1 MKQINELHNSVNQ
14 NQFDTLW
21 LKVSN
26 TWLKYP
32 SLEAFHKYFKK
43 QWIDSSFNKWAV
55 FHTPPGYTTT
65 NNPIESYNKSIKHYF
80 TNRLKLNLIPAFK
93 IFQDLI
99 HFESMNEFHYKTSI
113 SINKHQENKAKLL
126 DIKKFD
132 RINKQTYEYNHKSGK
147 KSIISLLNQSC
158 SCRFFADKCICY
170 HLILVAITECVSLPG
185 MQSFNKFS
193 LRRRRKLDKEKTQT
207 DFDEESDFDEQDD
220 VDSIAIESNND
231 VRDADYELA
240 VVHEPIHEIL
250 EARIIEIPK
259 KRGRPPKVSSALKID
274 STQTVT
280 VNTVNTVLRRSKRNK

>member
-1 MKQINELHNSVNQ
+1 
-14 NQFDTLW
+14 
-21 LKVSN
+21 
-26 TWLKYP
+26 
-32 SLEAFHKYFKK
+32 
-43 QWIDSSFNKWAV
+43 
-55 FHTPPGYTTT
+55 
-65 NNPIESYNKSIKHYF
+65 
-80 TNRLKLNLIPAFK
+80 
-93 IFQDLI
+93 
-99 HFESMNEFHYKTSI
+99 
-113 SINKHQENKAKLL
+113 
-126 DIKKFD
+126 
-132 RINKQTYEYNHKSGK
+132 
-147 KSIISLLNQSC
+147 
-158 SCRFFADKCICY
+158 
-170 HLILVAITECVSLPG
+170 

>member
-1 MKQINELHNSVNQ
+1 
-14 NQFDTLW
+14 
-21 LKVSN
+21 
-26 TWLKYP
+26 
-32 SLEAFHKYFKK
+32 
-43 QWIDSSFNKWAV
+43 
-55 FHTPPGYTTT
+55 
-65 NNPIESYNKSIKHYF
+65 
-80 TNRLKLNLIPAFK
+80 
-93 IFQDLI
+93 
-99 HFESMNEFHYKTSI
+99 MNEFHYKTSI

-170 HLILVAITECVSLPG
+170 HLLLVAITECVSLPG

-193 LRRRRKLDKEKTQT
+193 LRRRRK
-207 DFDEESDFDEQDD
+207 SDFDEQDD

-280 VNTVNTVLRRSKRNK
+280 INTVLRRSKRNK